1 MRWFATSS
9 RAKRVLLCFALVLLT
24 FGISKVIS
32 GCTDEGGDTTRN
44 GFPQPQVRQSSGR
57 KLHTTLTA
65 QITTNMLQD
74 ATTGQTSVIQGPTY
88 EGTFPGPTLLVQPG
102 DTLNIDLVN
111 NLPANP
117 HSHRGGA
124 FHHFEPYTTNFHT
137 HGLTVSPQGISDNV
151 LREMAPGGT
160 HNPISVEIP
169 REHTSGTFWYHPHKH
184 GAVTFQFLGGMA
196 GMLIIKGGAG
206 TLDAV
211 PAVQAAKDLVM
222 VFQVLHTVAS
232 GEVAYINPDAT
243 QFGSNT
249 NQTDGLWSAYLG
261 TAPGGATPPPDAT
274 PVYYVTNGVRNPT
287 LHMRPGEVQRWRL
300 LNASSGENLLVALQG
315 HSLNVI
321 ANDGITVPTML
332 TLAPEAPY
340 ALGTGQR
347 ADVLVQAGSPGTY
360 LLQSLA
366 LLTAASVSPQ
376 GIAPAPRI
384 TRISGDFPVPNA
396 TDPVT
401 LATIVVEGTPVSMSL
416 PSGPLPP
423 PSGLPSMATMLSATP
438 HATRKIFFDL
448 CGERANMQPS
458 TNQLPSCAPYF
469 ARYNTDYWGGEP
481 FTSLL
486 MFRDG
491 DDVTYAKEGLFD
503 EDAPLFNDMI
513 AGNYEKWTVTNR
525 SSSDHPFHIHQNP
538 FLVTK
543 INGIPLPVPEWHDTI
558 LVPAAVGG
566 QNINL
571 PCTTPGNP
579 PNCVTYGS
587 IEFLTYFNP
596 ITVGSLV
603 MHCHV
608 LQHEDIGMM
617 QRVDIRPA
625 P

>member
-1 MRWFATSS
+1 MRWFSTKS
-9 RAKRVLLCFALVLLT
+9 RAKRALLGIGLVLLT

-32 GCTDEGGDTTRN
+32 GCTDEGGETSN
-44 GFPQPQVRQSSGR
+44 GFPQPQIRQSSGR
-57 KLHTTLTA
+57 VLNTTLKA
-65 QITTNMLQD
+65 QITTNTLKD
-74 ATTGQTSVIQGPTY
+74 AATGQTFVIQGPAY
-88 EGTFPGPTLLVQPG
+88 EGKFPGPTLVVEPG

-111 NLPANP
+111 NFPPNP
-117 HSHRGGA
+117 PSHRGGA
-124 FHHFEPYTTNFHT
+124 FHHLEPYTTNLHT

-151 LREMAPGGT
+151 LREMQPGGT
-160 HNPISVEIP
+160 HNPVSVHIP
-169 REHTSGTFWYHPHKH
+169 SEHTSGTFWYHPHQH
-184 GAVTFQFLGGMA
+184 GSVTFQFMGGMA

-211 PAVQAAKDLVM
+211 PAVQAAKDIAM
-222 VFQVLHTVAS
+222 VFQVLRTVAK
-232 GEVAYINPDAT
+232 GEVVFSNPDAT
-243 QFGSNT
+243 QFGSNAG
-249 NQTDGLWSAYLG
+249 QTDGLWSAYLG
-261 TAPGGATPPPDAT
+261 TSPGGGTPPPDT
-274 PVYYVTNGVRNPT
+274 PVYYITNGVRNPT

-300 LNASSGENLLVALQG
+300 LNAASGENLLVALQD
-315 HSLNVI
+315 HSFHVI
-321 ANDGITVPTML
+321 ANDGLTVPTTL
-332 TLAPEAPY
+332 TLAPGTPY
-340 ALGTGQR
+340 TLGTGQR
-347 ADVLVQAGSPGTY
+347 ADVLVQAGSPGIY
-360 LLQSLA
+360 LLESLA
-366 LLTAASVSPQ
+366 TQTAASVSPQ
-376 GIAPAPRI
+376 GIAPAPR
-384 TRISGDFPVPNA
+384 TARFNGDFPAPNA
-396 TDPVT
+396 TAPVT
-401 LATIVVEGTPVSMSL
+401 LATVVVEGTPVSMAL

-423 PSGLPSMATMLSATP
+423 PTGLPSMATMLSATLN
-438 HATRKIFFDL
+438 ATRNIFFDL
-448 CGERANMQPS
+448 CGERPQRQSPPNA
-458 TNQLPSCAPYF
+458 LPSCAPYF
-469 ARYNTDYWGGEP
+469 ARYNTDYWGGQP
-481 FTSLL
+481 FTSLI

-491 DDVTYAKEGLFD
+491 DDVANVKEGLFN
-503 EDAPLFNDMI
+503 EDVPLFNNMI

-525 SSSDHPFHIHQNP
+525 SVSDHTFHIHQNP